1 MTDPNSHSA
10 GRRGA
15 LRAMCACT
23 GAAVAAPF
31 MGANALRGIAAG
43 AVGIGGLTAASAA
56 SAAPG
61 TKTTNLTGEQALA
74 RLKRGNDLFL
84 ANKLPPQPTN
94 KERRLAIAQTQTP
107 FAVLVSCSDSR
118 VPPEALFGQ
127 GLGDMFIVRV
137 AGNTVSQEGL
147 GSIEYAV
154 AELGVP
160 LVVVMGHERC
170 GAVAAAL
177 SVVKDGTTFPGAIN
191 DMVQPI
197 LTAAL
202 ATRNTPGDWLDN
214 AVRRNVVN
222 VVEKLKISGKLIEEP
237 LESGKLLIVGARYD
251 LDDGKVDFFHRRTTQ
266 PSAHDEHPARDV
278 SRRRLFRD
286 SRNHVSVSARP

>member
-1 MTDPNSHSA
+1 MTDSPSP

-23 GAAVAAPF
+23 GAAAAAPF
-31 MGANALRGIAAG
+31 LGGANALRGMAAG
-43 AVGIGGLTAASAA
+43 VAAIGGVAAASTASAA
-56 SAAPG
+56 AGEKRS
-61 TKTTNLTGEQALA
+61 NLTPQQALA
-74 RLKRGNDLFL
+74 RLTGGNDAFL
-84 ANKLPPQPTN
+84 ADRLPPQPTN
-94 KERRLAIAQTQTP
+94 RQRRLAIAKTQTP

-137 AGNTVSQEGL
+137 AGNSVSQEGL

-177 SVVKDGTTFPGAIN
+177 SVVKDGATFPGAIN

-202 ATRNTPGDWLDN
+202 ATRDMPGDWLDN

-237 LESGKLLIVGARYD
+237 LESGKLMIVGARYD
-251 LDDGKVDFFHRRTTQ
+251 LDDGKVDFFHR
-266 PSAHDEHPARDV
+266 
-278 SRRRLFRD
+278 
-286 SRNHVSVSARP
+286 

>member
-1 MTDPNSHSA
+1 MTHSHSL

-23 GAAVAAPF
+23 GAAAAAPLLG
-31 MGANALRGIAAG
+31 GANALRALAAG
-43 AVGIGGLTAASAA
+43 VVGMGGVAAAFDA
-56 SAAPG
+56 HGA
-61 TKTTNLTGEQALA
+61 TGEKRTHLTPQQALA
-74 RLKRGNDLFL
+74 RLQAGNDAFL
-84 ANKLPPQPTN
+84 ADRLPPQPTN
-94 KERRLAIAQTQTP
+94 RQRRLAIARTQTP

-137 AGNTVSQEGL
+137 AGNSVSQEGL
-147 GSIEYAV
+147 GSIEYAI

-170 GAVAAAL
+170 GAVAAAV
-177 SVVKDGTTFPGAIN
+177 SVVKDGTSFPGAIGN
-191 DMVQPI
+191 MVQPI

-202 ATRNTPGDWLDN
+202 ATRDMPGDWLDN

-222 VVEKLKISGKLIEEP
+222 VVEKLKISGKLIEDP

-251 LDDGKVDFFHRRTTQ
+251 LDDGKVDFFHR
-266 PSAHDEHPARDV
+266 
-278 SRRRLFRD
+278 
-286 SRNHVSVSARP
+286 

>member
-1 MTDPNSHSA
+1 MTDLHRHSP
-10 GRRGA
+10 GRRNA
-15 LRAMCACT
+15 LRALCACT
-23 GAAVAAPF
+23 GAAAAAPLF
-31 MGANALRGIAAG
+31 GGALALRGLAAG
-43 AVGIGGLTAASAA
+43 ALGMGSIAAASDARGAVDAKHSGLT
-56 SAAPG
+56 PQ
-61 TKTTNLTGEQALA
+61 QALA
-74 RLKRGNDLFL
+74 RLKGGNDAFL
-84 ANKLPPQPTN
+84 TDRLPPQPTN
-94 KERRLAIAQTQTP
+94 RQRRLAIAKTQTP

-127 GLGDMFIVRV
+127 GLGQLFIIRV
-137 AGNTVSQEGL
+137 AGNSVSQEGL
-147 GSIEYAV
+147 GSIEYAI

-177 SVVKDGTTFPGAIN
+177 SVVQDGINFPGAIG

-202 ATRNTPGDWLDN
+202 ATRGMPGDWLDN

-237 LESGKLLIVGARYD
+237 LELGKLMIVGARYD
-251 LDDGKVDFFHRRTTQ
+251 LDDGRVDFFHR
-266 PSAHDEHPARDV
+266 
-278 SRRRLFRD
+278 
-286 SRNHVSVSARP
+286 